1 MRLATSIPTVLAT
14 TAILLTSPML
24 RAEPVD
30 DLVKCGAVCDAKL
43 QAAEALKFYLQ
54 AEKLNPKDGPLL
66 ASIARQYRHLMSDAA
81 TDAEKLRLGR
91 IALKYSQRAAAVA
104 PNDSSAQLAPA
115 ITYGKMLPL
124 EGKGE
129 QVAASRR
136 IKESADKAIKL
147 DADNDLAWHVLGRW
161 YRALADV
168 GTITRALAG
177 MIYGE
182 LPPATNEDALK
193 CFEKAIAINP
203 HRPMHYIELGHT
215 YAQMGRNSDA
225 RRFIAKG
232 LAMTNTEKDDPEMKL
247 RGRELLAQLR

>member
-1 MRLATSIPTVLAT
+1 
-14 TAILLTSPML
+14 
-24 RAEPVD
+24 
-30 DLVKCGAVCDAKL
+30 
-43 QAAEALKFYLQ
+43 
-54 AEKLNPKDGPLL
+54 
-66 ASIARQYRHLMSDAA
+66 
-81 TDAEKLRLGR
+81 
-91 IALKYSQRAAAVA
+91 
-104 PNDSSAQLAPA
+104 
-115 ITYGKMLPL
+115 MLPL

-232 LAMTNTEKDDPEMKL
+232 LAMTNTEMDDPEMKL